1 MIPELDRHRDAIAEL
16 CRRFGIRRLDV
27 VGSAARGADFDPA
40 RSDVDFLV
48 EYAPGTVPSLGE
60 FLALRDALAA
70 LLGRP
75 VDLVMASGLRNPFVR
90 AELERSRAPLY
101 AM

>member
-1 MIPELDRHRDAIAEL
+1 MIPELDRHRRAIAEL
-16 CRRFGIRRLDV
+16 CRRFGVHRLDV
-27 VGSAARGADFDPA
+27 VGSAAREAAFDPA

-48 EYAPGTVPSLGE
+48 DYTSGVVPSLGE

-75 VDLVMASGLRNPFVR
+75 VDLIMASGLRNPFVR
-90 AELERSRAPLY
+90 AEMERSRAPLY
-101 AM
+101 AA

>member
-16 CRRFGIRRLDV
+16 CRRFGVRRLDV

-48 EYAPGTVPSLGE
+48 EYAPEAAPSLGA
-60 FLALRDALAA
+60 FFGLRDALAS

-75 VDLVMASGLRNPFVR
+75 VDLIMTSGLRNPFVR
-90 AELERSRAPLY
+90 AEMERSRAPLY
-101 AM
+101 AA

>member
-1 MIPELDRHRDAIAEL
+1 MIPDLDRHRAAIAEL
-16 CRRFGIRRLDV
+16 CRRFGVRQLDV

-48 EYAPGTVPSLGE
+48 EYAPETVPSLGA
-60 FLALRDALAA
+60 FLGLRDALAS

-75 VDLVMASGLRNPFVR
+75 VDLIMTSRLRNPFVR
-90 AELERSRAPLY
+90 VEMERSRAPLY
-101 AM
+101 AA

>member
-1 MIPELDRHRDAIAEL
+1 MIPELERHRRAIADL
-16 CRRFGIRRLDV
+16 CRRFRVHRLDV
-27 VGSAARGADFDPA
+27 VGSAAREAAFDPA

-48 EYAPGTVPSLGE
+48 DYTSGVVPSLGE

-75 VDLVMASGLRNPFVR
+75 VDLIMASGLRNPFVR
-90 AELERSRAPLY
+90 AEMERSRASLY
-101 AM
+101 AA